1 MAAAHPT
8 RRRWRAM
15 PWLRALTL
23 RTLALF
29 GLAAIASIGFA
40 VLAAAV
46 RAGALDQ
53 LDTAVELAIHRLD
66 SAPADAVMRA
76 ATTIGSNLVLLPA
89 VAAVTA
95 LAIHQRRRA
104 VAVVLVIDSAVVI
117 AAYSALK
124 VMFSRERPQL
134 FEEIALPTGYSF
146 PSGHTMSAIGIYGA
160 IAAALI
166 ALYPRARAPVI
177 LAAVVLIAAIGL
189 SRIYL
194 GVHWPSD
201 VVGGL
206 AGGVPPLVASIHLIH
221 RPPARDR
228 NLGDLVESQS

>member
-1 MAAAHPT
+1 MRGWA
-8 RRRWRAM
+8 RRLGRVW

-23 RTLALF
+23 RTIGLFALAI
-29 GLAAIASIGFA
+29 AASIGFA
-40 VLAAAV
+40 MLAAIV
-46 RAGALDQ
+46 RAGAADR
-53 LDTAVELAIHRLD
+53 LDTAIELAVHRLD

-76 ATTIGSNLVLLPA
+76 ASFVGASAVLLPVVA
-89 VAAVTA
+89 VVIA

-104 VAVVLVIDSAVVI
+104 IAIVLALDTAVVI

-124 VMFSRERPQL
+124 VMFSRERPRL

-146 PSGHTMSAIGIYGA
+146 PSGHSMSALGIYGV

-166 ALYPRARAPVI
+166 AMYPDWRRPAI
-177 LAAVVLIAAIGL
+177 AAAIALIALIGV

-201 VVGGL
+201 VLGGFV
-206 AGGVPPLVASIHLIH
+206 GGVPPLVASIHLIH
-221 RPPARDR
+221 RRRAGDR
-228 NLGDLVESQS
+228 NVADLVEART